1 MKFFRFVAFGGFKSI
16 RNTWFSST
24 ASWGKPQ
31 ASKPRLDV
39 QFLDGIKTNE
49 YIYDEMNTCYNG
61 PVCTLY
67 QRTNTRCYHQR
78 YSQPIW
84 CRHKSA
90 PDEVASFSASKVPH
104 PGLQRLKRF
113 IYSGVVLMAL
123 TYQLIWNEI
132 VKTYKVIFYVN
143 VTQTNCELCHIF
155 HCFNESVRH
164 TRGVV
169 LWVSTLEY
177 SRSIGPQFDLIK
189 FNSSTLYFASGL
201 FPLCLNNNCSAVE
214 LWSPCLSYEKGI
226 SAKSWRKKKKSLMI
240 STAALCGRGK
250 RRSVRVWC
258 TRFPFIKLCH
268 GFLLKL
274 SPQTEDVR
282 GFSCGNTDVLNI

>member
-1 MKFFRFVAFGGFKSI
+1 
-16 RNTWFSST
+16 
-24 ASWGKPQ
+24 
-31 ASKPRLDV
+31 
-39 QFLDGIKTNE
+39 
-49 YIYDEMNTCYNG
+49 
-61 PVCTLY
+61 
-67 QRTNTRCYHQR
+67 
-78 YSQPIW
+78 
-84 CRHKSA
+84 
-90 PDEVASFSASKVPH
+90 
-104 PGLQRLKRF
+104 
-113 IYSGVVLMAL
+113 MAL
-123 TYQLIWNEI
+123 IYQLIWNEI

-226 SAKSWRKKKKSLMI
+226 SAKSWRKKRSPWWYPLLHFVEEANGGQSGFNVPVSPLSSFVMASSWSCLHKPKTLEVLAAGSQMFWTFKTL
-240 STAALCGRGK
+240 ST
-250 RRSVRVWC
+250 STFVREKTKTVH
-258 TRFPFIKLCH
+258 P
-268 GFLLKL
+268 LLF
-274 SPQTEDVR
+274 V
-282 GFSCGNTDVLNI
+282 V